1 MLQMGNDKQ
10 NDLII
15 SKLSDKDDM
24 WLHTKDCAG
33 SHILIKNPERKII
46 EDVYLSLNTVKK
58 GVQLN
63 NNDIYRKNYLKNYDI
78 GQEGCN
84 C

>member
-1 MLQMGNDKQ
+1 MQREVSTEEGQ
-10 NDLII
+10 
-15 SKLSDKDDM
+15 KLAEMYGIPFFESSAKENIGIEQFM
-24 WLHTKDCAG
+24 
-33 SHILIKNPERKII
+33 RKII
-46 EDVYLSLNTVKK
+46 EDVYLSLNSVKK